1 MLIPDPF
8 TPAAITAG
16 IITNLASTIVLH
28 CVQGL
33 EDTLVGRLL
42 KKAKL
47 IEPNFDERLR
57 EILIKT
63 LELFFKEHPEYELTG
78 IEIFFCDPI
87 VAQQIGNYILD
98 GQLPKQDQINQ
109 KIDQYLGTDGITRA
123 LIHKRGLVPDR
134 IIPGFFKC
142 YRQVLR
148 RQLSIPQ
155 MAIMLEVIE
164 QTKTIVAELQSSE
177 ERITSF
183 ISKSLGGTKLPE
195 HKVIHVDR
203 PKDYLPFLHNPLFQP
218 RPGEFE
224 KLEALLFDRK
234 DHAPTRLGLVGMLG
248 MGGIGKT
255 QLAVELAYRY
265 KDRFPDGI
273 FWVTAT
279 GKNLY
284 DWQHHLAELAGRI
297 NYLPP
302 NDEITHPE
310 NELRRASYLCRY
322 FASHRGTLLILDNI
336 EEPSLIFSALP
347 ILAGGEL
354 SCTILYTSRR
364 TQELPNVVT
373 YDVKLLP
380 EKVALQLLLKD
391 IRPKLL
397 SSVLA
402 GSKSAEAKSAR
413 DLCKKV
419 GYLPLGLIHLRG
431 YLAQDKRVTLI
442 RLAQVLEERG
452 AIELTKDRYLDAV
465 PLFAT
470 FWLSWEKVKDE
481 AARDLFQLAA
491 YFPEAS
497 PIPLWILGLAVG
509 LGETN
514 DIFEPLGKTR
524 LLLQEVSLLEELSD
538 DQVRLHPLIREFSR
552 SLTIE
557 DSDRGEKMLEEAAR
571 KIVIEFQDLNR
582 LEQRAQHV
590 GYWQCLEQIRAARV
604 YLELLDSKK
613 AVYLK
618 LLEHWMDL
626 ESHILGSVEWSPDIL
641 PGLFY
646 QQLYNRAVE
655 ESQPFF
661 ESKKAPAQWI
671 KLLAPVGA
679 EDHALIRVLAHGMRN
694 EVLASKQKNERY
706 VPLTCRRDDGKRGR
720 KQRKEQRISDLV
732 WQKVWSMGYWV

>member
-134 IIPGFFKC
+134 IIPEFFKC

-183 ISKSLGGTKLPE
+183 ISKSLGGT
-195 HKVIHVDR
+195 
-203 PKDYLPFLHNPLFQP
+203 LFQP

-380 EKVALQLLLKD
+380 EKVALQLL
-391 IRPKLL
+391 
-397 SSVLA
+397 
-402 GSKSAEAKSAR
+402 
-413 DLCKKV
+413 
-419 GYLPLGLIHLRG
+419 
-431 YLAQDKRVTLI
+431 
-442 RLAQVLEERG
+442 
-452 AIELTKDRYLDAV
+452 
-465 PLFAT
+465 F
-470 FWLSWEKVKDE
+470 
-481 AARDLFQLAA
+481 
-491 YFPEAS
+491 
-497 PIPLWILGLAVG
+497 
-509 LGETN
+509 
-514 DIFEPLGKTR
+514 
-524 LLLQEVSLLEELSD
+524 
-538 DQVRLHPLIREFSR
+538 
-552 SLTIE
+552 
-557 DSDRGEKMLEEAAR
+557 
-571 KIVIEFQDLNR
+571 
-582 LEQRAQHV
+582 
-590 GYWQCLEQIRAARV
+590 
-604 YLELLDSKK
+604 
-613 AVYLK
+613 
-618 LLEHWMDL
+618 
-626 ESHILGSVEWSPDIL
+626 
-641 PGLFY
+641 
-646 QQLYNRAVE
+646 
-655 ESQPFF
+655 
-661 ESKKAPAQWI
+661 
-671 KLLAPVGA
+671 
-679 EDHALIRVLAHGMRN
+679 
-694 EVLASKQKNERY
+694 
-706 VPLTCRRDDGKRGR
+706 
-720 KQRKEQRISDLV
+720 
-732 WQKVWSMGYWV
+732 